1 MVLELTL
8 FWSNHRFNNVK
19 NFNVNNEN
27 NLVASCTLDGIHNDL
42 NKYYFPKAYS
52 KKNISI
58 NICNYRKYLT
68 IIFND
73 FYCEKKY
80 LYFKSFIL
88 SKCK

>member
-52 KKNISI
+52 KKI
-58 NICNYRKYLT
+58 
-68 IIFND
+68 
-73 FYCEKKY
+73 
-80 LYFKSFIL
+80 
-88 SKCK
+88 